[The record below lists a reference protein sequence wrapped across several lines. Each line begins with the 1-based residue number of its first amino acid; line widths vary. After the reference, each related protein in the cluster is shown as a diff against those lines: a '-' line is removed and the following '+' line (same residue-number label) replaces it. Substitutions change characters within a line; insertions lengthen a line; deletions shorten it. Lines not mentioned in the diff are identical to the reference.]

1 MMEGKRRNMSV
12 ALMGLLTALF
22 LITGCASNSIL
33 PSMHATASDESALPP
48 ISSFADELQDIEIP
62 VDLEWIREHS
72 MAIKTESFRGGIWVY
87 SGRVDAIS
95 LKDFMISAM
104 KNNKW
109 KLVGE
114 VTSEEILLAFIKPN
128 KNCMMVISD
137 SFTGKSELTLY
148 VTIDET
154 AAASLNPFGETM

>member
-1 MMEGKRRNMSV
+1 MERKLKYVSGFVMV
-12 ALMGLLTALF
+12 LLATLLMVS
-22 LITGCASNSIL
+22 GCANNSML
-33 PSMHATASDESALPP
+33 SGMQTASQGDSALPP

-62 VDLEWIREHS
+62 VDLEWLREQS
-72 MAIKTESFRGGIWVY
+72 MAIKTDSFRGGIWVY
-87 SGRVDAIS
+87 KGRVDAVS
-95 LKDFMISAM
+95 LKDFIISAM

-137 SFTGKSELTLY
+137 SITGKTELTLY

-154 AAASLNPFGETM
+154 AAAGLNPFGEVVR